1 MIGEKVSWCIL
12 FACFPAS
19 CPPQTPRKKKA
30 RSGQAPNSPKL
41 TRMMIKLWEMIVE
54 HKDANGREVSGI
66 FMVLPTRKEL
76 PNYYQLIKK
85 PIDLKKIKVRGAVY
99 YHCVHVCVCVCA
111 CVCVRAC
118 VCAYTLSKCNQ
129 IACAQV

>member
-1 MIGEKVSWCIL
+1 MIIVAGAFVR
-12 FACFPAS
+12 CFLAL

-85 PIDLKKIKVRGAVY
+85 PIDLKKIKVRGAIY
-99 YHCVHVCVCVCA
+99 YHCVHVCVCA
-111 CVCVRAC
+111 CVRVCVRARTHFQN
-118 VCAYTLSKCNQ
+118 V
-129 IACAQV
+129 VR

>member
-1 MIGEKVSWCIL
+1 MIIVAGAFVR
-12 FACFPAS
+12 CFLAL

-85 PIDLKKIKVRGAVY
+85 PIDLKKIKVRGV
-99 YHCVHVCVCVCA
+99 VLPLCVCG
-111 CVCVRAC
+111 CVL
-118 VCAYTLSKCNQ
+118 TKCG
-129 IACAQV
+129 QVVYAHVQYCL